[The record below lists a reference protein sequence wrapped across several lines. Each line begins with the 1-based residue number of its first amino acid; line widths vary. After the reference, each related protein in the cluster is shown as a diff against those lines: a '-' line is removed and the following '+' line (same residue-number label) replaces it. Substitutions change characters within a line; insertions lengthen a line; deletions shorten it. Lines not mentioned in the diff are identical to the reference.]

1 MKVKKILIISS
12 LIIISFIMGM
22 LTTLKIIKVEMV
34 NEAYNGQVT
43 IKFFNRY
50 IDYEYDYKEILRS
63 YVVDLEENDD
73 GTYTLTQLE
82 LSEEFEEVE
91 E

>member
-12 LIIISFIMGM
+12 LIIVSFIMGM
-22 LTTLKIIKVEMV
+22 LATLKIIKIEMV

-50 IDYEYDYKEILRS
+50 IDYEYNYKEILRS